1 MNPLL
6 KQFVSESRDLIQ
18 SISESLLQLEKSTD
32 TRDTLNELFRLIHT
46 LKGNTGLFDFPDM
59 THVLH
64 AAEDIMAER
73 RDVEA
78 PWEQTLTDLIL
89 EVMDY
94 VSEFCNQLE
103 INNGNP
109 VSDTAMAHQLAGQ
122 LRGFSLSAQ
131 PAATSEKPK
140 KKPAARKSRKKT
152 ERPEEP
158 AESSTTASFSENE
171 LIRAWLGSGSEP
183 LLHLLYTPAS
193 DCFFQGEDP
202 LYSVRQLP
210 GFVAGGLTFLGDCT
224 AAEGFDPF
232 QCQTRFSL
240 LTQASETEIREH
252 FRYVPEQI
260 ELNPLA
266 EEIFPVLRG
275 DIQASAVS
283 QETADDL
290 CKALEQ
296 SDNDKLLALTNA
308 TLELL
313 NPDLKV
319 AAALRWL
326 KAASD
331 AGDFTRQQRC
341 VQALRD
347 LLELPQWTFA
357 EAAAAAP
364 VATASKNDPSQNL
377 RLQLARDDEDA
388 LQQILMTQIRLLEK
402 DTSDAWSAG
411 RIASAVNVIRNGMIA
426 MQKDDDLRRLDS
438 VMEKALQGQPTVLAA
453 ELGSLTGAADANPDT
468 TVSAAGAQATTVT
481 TADNARV
488 SADAGDGID
497 DEQIDYED
505 GYDETTDD
513 ENDSEAINDQPPATG
528 SAHAVQNAQKPTD
541 ITAAKSA
548 AELTD
553 NLTTSGQNGSSR
565 SVKVDQEKIDRLM
578 NLIGEMVVAKNA
590 LPYLARRAEEEH
602 GLRDLGRDI
611 KEQFAVINRIAE
623 EMQDS
628 IMQIRMMP
636 FSYITMRFPRLVRDI
651 SRRLNKDVQLMIE
664 GEDTEADKNIIESLA
679 EPLIH
684 ILRNSLDHGI
694 ETPEVRR
701 KAGKPA
707 AGVLTI
713 KASQEADRV
722 LIEIHDDGKG
732 IDPAVIKQKAL
743 EKGLIDDTAFQRLTD
758 REAINLV
765 LIPGFSTASEVSDLS
780 GRGVGMDAVRCA
792 VEKVN
797 GSMALDS
804 EAGKG
809 TRIRISLPMSIAVT
823 RVMIVESDNQL
834 MGIPMDQVL
843 ETVRVPAADIHTVK
857 SIQTTV
863 LRERIVPLRSLN
875 NLLAIDASQRMN
887 EDNECAVLVV
897 RVGIDVIGLIVDNFR
912 GSADIIQKPMTGVL
926 NGLRAYSGAALIG
939 DGSVLMILNLKEIL

>member
-1 MNPLL
+1 MIN
-6 KQFVSESRDLIQ
+6 
-18 SISESLLQLEKSTD
+18 
-32 TRDTLNELFRLIHT
+32 
-46 LKGNTGLFDFPDM
+46 
-59 THVLH
+59 
-64 AAEDIMAER
+64 R
-73 RDVEA
+73 R
-78 PWEQTLTDLIL
+78 
-89 EVMDY
+89 
-94 VSEFCNQLE
+94 
-103 INNGNP
+103 
-109 VSDTAMAHQLAGQ
+109 
-122 LRGFSLSAQ
+122 
-131 PAATSEKPK
+131 

-152 ERPEEP
+152 DRPEEP
-158 AESSTTASFSENE
+158 AESSTTASFTESE
-171 LIRAWLGSGSEP
+171 LIRAWFCSGNES
-183 LLHLLYTPAS
+183 LLHLVYTPAS

-210 GFVAGGLTFLGDCT
+210 GFVAGSLSFQGDGA

-260 ELNPLA
+260 ELTPLA
-266 EEIFPVLRG
+266 EELFPVLRG

-283 QETADDL
+283 EETADDL
-290 CKALEQ
+290 CKAAEQ
-296 SDNDKLLALTNA
+296 NDSSKLMALTDA

-326 KAASD
+326 KAATDASD
-331 AGDFTRQQRC
+331 TVRQQRC
-341 VQALRD
+341 LQELRD
-347 LLELPQWTFA
+347 LLQLPQWTFA
-357 EAAAAAP
+357 EPAAP
-364 VATASKNDPSQNL
+364 VAAASKSDSSRNL
-377 RLQLARDDEDA
+377 RLELARDDEDA
-388 LQQILMTQIRLLEK
+388 LQQILTTQKRLLEK
-402 DTSDAWSAG
+402 DTRDVWSAG
-411 RIASAVNVIRNGMIA
+411 RIASAVNVIRNALIA

-438 VMEKALQGQPTVLAA
+438 AMEQALQVQPAALAA
-453 ELGSLTGAADANPDT
+453 ELDVLTVAADVSPEN
-468 TVSAAGAQATTVT
+468 TVSATATPATVAS
-481 TADNARV
+481 TADNAQI
-488 SADAGDGID
+488 SDDAGDD
-497 DEQIDYED
+497 
-505 GYDETTDD
+505 TDD
-513 ENDSEAINDQPPATG
+513 EESDDEEIND
-528 SAHAVQNAQKPTD
+528 HAMADDTVPVVQHVQKAAD
-541 ITAAKSA
+541 ITPAKTS
-548 AELTD
+548 AELND
-553 NLTTSGQNGSSR
+553 NLTASVQSGSSR

-636 FSYITMRFPRLVRDI
+636 FSFITMRFPRLVRDI
-651 SRRLNKDVQLMIE
+651 SRRLNKNVQLMIE

-694 ETPEVRR
+694 EAPEVRR

-707 AGVLTI
+707 AGTLTI

-732 IDPAVIKQKAL
+732 IDPEVIKQKAL
-743 EKGLIDDTAFQRLTD
+743 EKGLIDDAAFQRLTN

-834 MGIPMDQVL
+834 LGIPMDQVL
-843 ETVRVPAADIHTVK
+843 ETVRVPATDIHTVK